1 VKEAK
6 YDVEGK
12 KRDRGET
19 MNIVADGQRSGI
31 LINWAQF
38 ERF

>member
-1 VKEAK
+1 VNEAK
-6 YDVEGK
+6 DDAEGK
-12 KRDRGET
+12 KRDGGET

-31 LINWAQF
+31 LINLAQF

>member
-1 VKEAK
+1 VNVAK
-6 YDVEGK
+6 YDVEEK
-12 KRDRGET
+12 KRDGGET

-31 LINWAQF
+31 QINSAQF